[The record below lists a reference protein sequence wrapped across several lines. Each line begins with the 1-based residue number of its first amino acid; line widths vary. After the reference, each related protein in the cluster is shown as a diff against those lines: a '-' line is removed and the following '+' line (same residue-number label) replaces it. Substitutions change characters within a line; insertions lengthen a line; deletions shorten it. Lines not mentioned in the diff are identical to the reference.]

1 MEIKNGALG
10 YTLTLDN
17 KQVQQILAQTRADFA
32 RTNEYAVAEM
42 NKVQNK
48 MNSIYTLGGT
58 FLSVSAAKGF
68 VSELIHV
75 RGEFQQ
81 IENAIETITGSQDKM
96 NSLMTEWKDLTLRSP
111 FRLSEIAQ
119 SGKQLLAYGVEVEKV
134 TDDIEMLGN
143 IASGVSA
150 PINDIAYLYGTLKT
164 QGRAYQQDINQ
175 FTGRGIPIIKE
186 LAKQFGVAESEVR
199 AMTEAGKIGFPEV
212 EKALRAMTS
221 EGGQFFNL
229 IGKQATTLTGAVNRL
244 KHEFELMFNEIGTD
258 TEGLLSGGIN
268 VVTHLVENYKELG
281 KTLGVLITTYGAYK
295 AAVVLVSTLNNTQAA
310 ASEIAN
316 KAKLEELRT
325 IVSETEANLALAK
338 SEHNVITAKI
348 EGVQAAKASAIA
360 KRDELLVSLNAAH
373 AAKAEAEAQ
382 VLAAETKYAAYKGS
396 IYASAEKAALQ
407 DLETAKTN
415 LNTKTEEVNTISK
428 ARNAAQTE
436 VQTLSKKAQLLTTE
450 QSIVAKG
457 VENTQE
463 TVNTA
468 VKNAN
473 DLVTK
478 RLTLSQHWYALE
490 TKGAAM
496 WQSFLNAT
504 MLNNPIVLVVAAVG
518 SLVAAYFILRDTTTS
533 AQRAQESY
541 NKTQEEVKSKLDETK
556 KKADEYINT
565 LKDETATVY
574 QQIQAYNALQ
584 ALKLKG
590 LENLTQE
597 QIATMDLTELR
608 KLLNTSY
615 DEKGLSSQKKALE
628 DIGNQIKSIK
638 SQIENA
644 NKSGASSGVVLDS
657 LYKKLEDLTGE
668 YDLQASKVRKV
679 EEELKISNMTLS
691 EQKSYYEGIVQELQ
705 NKVNEIRKANEQQ
718 KQTETAADLV
728 ASAFAKWDISKL
740 NFQLNEAY
748 SKIYD
753 IDDKLNK
760 SIGKAYGDRNY
771 SDWTTIRD
779 NAVNDQKNLGVGK
792 KGTKEWEDL
801 QKVIDGANNA
811 LKAWETTKTKSA
823 KKTKSPKKAD
833 DPVEIFKK
841 QVQGMKEE
849 YDRYVNYM
857 NTDDIVL
864 KATAEFKFMSLKK
877 QGGNYEEYLRNIQKQ
892 LANVTNKTKA
902 QVGQLQYVN
911 DELSKIIDYNAFDKY
926 KEGINEQVD
935 SSENLLKVIGLLQEE
950 KQKFANSTDQ
960 IEKDKFKFLD
970 EKEIDV
976 IKKTD
981 DAAKS
986 LIKTLTEEA
995 NPLDTINK
1003 KFDEE
1008 IELLKYKLEK
1018 AKTDI
1023 EKQKIQVNIEQVETK
1038 RKKALEDTPTNNAE
1052 VNEILKKYQTLE
1064 QKRQK
1069 IVDDSN
1075 EEIKKIETEMFNEVD
1090 SEKIANYTTTI
1101 EEIKTKQKEA
1111 LQAVDSEILKKSDDW
1126 VKVFEDYSNKSSKQ
1140 ISSLIKDIEAKLSNK
1155 EFTKNLKADELKALQ
1170 DRLTELKRSIG
1181 QDDPFTAL
1189 SNSVTKLIANFK
1201 KADGSINFEGIRESI
1216 GNAKNAINETLNIA
1230 EDLGINVSDSTRDAV
1245 ELGANLFEAGTQIAE
1260 GIATNNPVQA
1270 VQGVIKAVTSIFKAN
1285 DKKKQRQIAK
1295 YQQAIDDLARSFKNL
1310 QYETS
1315 KALGS
1320 DTYKDQ
1326 RAMLDNLTQQ
1336 QNEYRKMIKTEQSR
1350 KKTDKGKIKEWQQAI
1365 IEIDQAKQD
1374 LLDSLAQDVLQTNA
1388 KDLAS
1393 TLGDALVEAFGK
1405 GEDAAKSFEKVAN
1418 DVLKNAV
1425 LNQLKQQFLEKD
1437 LQKALDQLYKDMGA
1451 DGNGNFNFDG
1461 LTQAEQQKFKDKL
1474 KEISQ
1479 NFSGALEMYSDL
1491 FKDLETDPN
1500 QNSLSGA
1507 IAGVSEETASIISGQ
1522 MNAVRIMIA
1531 EANKQRD
1538 LSNKI
1543 LLQQLDRLANIDA
1556 NTRVIEPL
1564 LNKLINKLIDAGR
1577 AYGF

>member
-32 RTNEYAVAEM
+32 RTNEYAIAEM
-42 NKVQNK
+42 NKVQSK
-48 MNSIYTLGGT
+48 MSDIKLLGGS
-58 FLSVSAAKGF
+58 FLSVAAAKGF
-68 VSELIHV
+68 VTELIHV

-96 NSLMTEWKDLTLRSP
+96 NTLMTEWKDLTLRSP

-212 EKALRAMTS
+212 EKALHAMTS

-244 KHEFELMFNEIGTD
+244 KHEIELMFNEIGAD
-258 TEGLLSGGIN
+258 SEGLLSGGIN

-295 AAVVLVSTLNNTQAA
+295 AAVMVTNTIEQ
-310 ASEIAN
+310 I
-316 KAKLEELRT
+316 RT
-325 IVSETEANLALAK
+325 TTTLALGVA
-338 SEHNVITAKI
+338 
-348 EGVQAAKASAIA
+348 EGRVTTIQGL
-360 KRDELLVSLNAAH
+360 RY
-373 AAKAEAEAQ
+373 
-382 VLAAETKYAAYKGS
+382 LATLK
-396 IYASAEKAALQ
+396 L
-407 DLETAKTN
+407 T
-415 LNTKTEEVNTISK
+415 
-428 ARNAAQTE
+428 AAQT
-436 VQTLSKKAQLLTTE
+436 A
-450 QSIVAKG
+450 
-457 VENTQE
+457 
-463 TVNTA
+463 
-468 VKNAN
+468 
-473 DLVTK
+473 
-478 RLTLSQHWYALE
+478 
-490 TKGAAM
+490 
-496 WQSFLNAT
+496 LNAV
-504 MLNNPIVLVVAAVG
+504 MMANPYAIIIAGAVALG
-518 SLVAAYFILRDTTTS
+518 TAYYLLSDNTTS
-533 AQRAQESY
+533 AQRAQEAY

-608 KLLNTSY
+608 KLLNASY

-628 DIGNQIKSIK
+628 GIGEQIKEAKNNLKIYNETIANGGK
-638 SQIENA
+638 ISQSTLNEA
-644 NKSGASSGVVLDS
+644 NKRVETLNR
-657 LYKKLEDLTGE
+657 E

-679 EEELKISNMTLS
+679 EEELKISNMTLG

-705 NKVNEIRKANEQQ
+705 NKVNEIRKVNEQQ
-718 KQTETAADLV
+718 ADSKNAADLV
-728 ASAFAKWDISKL
+728 ASAFAQWDISKL
-740 NFQLNEAY
+740 NFQLNDAY
-748 SKIYD
+748 SKIYE
-753 IDDKLNK
+753 I
-760 SIGKAYGDRNY
+760 
-771 SDWTTIRD
+771 
-779 NAVNDQKNLGVGK
+779 NDQINKTGPIVKDKSYWENEK
-792 KGTKEWEDL
+792 KTAEDSLSKLDPTDPRNKKEWQELTTRITKAKDSL
-801 QKVIDGANNA
+801 KSWDVEATKV
-811 LKAWETTKTKSA
+811 TK
-823 KKTKSPKKAD
+823 PKKPKTPKKSD

-841 QVQGMKEE
+841 QVQGMKDE

-857 NTDDIVL
+857 NSDDIVL
-864 KATAEFKFMSLKK
+864 KATAEAISLRIKNK
-877 QGGNYEEYLRNIQKQ
+877 GANYEEYLRNVQKQ
-892 LANVTNKTKA
+892 LANVTNKTKD
-902 QVGQLQYVN
+902 QVKELQYVN
-911 DELSKIIDYNAFDKY
+911 DELAKIIDYNAFDKY

-935 SSENLLKVIGLLQEE
+935 SSENLLKVIGLLEEE

-960 IEKDKFKFLD
+960 IDKDKFKFLD
-970 EKEIDV
+970 EKEIDI

-1018 AKTDI
+1018 AQTDI
-1023 EKQKIQVNIEQVETK
+1023 EKQKIQVSIEQVETK

-1064 QKRQK
+1064 QKKQQIKR
-1069 IVDDSN
+1069 DSDN
-1075 EEIKKIETEMFNEVD
+1075 EIKKLETEMFNEVD
-1090 SEKIANYTTTI
+1090 SEKIANYTATI

-1170 DRLTELKRSIG
+1170 DRLMELKRSIG

-1216 GNAKNAINETLNIA
+1216 GNAKNAINETLSLA
-1230 EDLGINVSDSTRDAV
+1230 EDLGINISDSTRDAV

-1285 DKKKQRQIAK
+1285 DKKKQRQIK
-1295 YQQAIDDLARSFKNL
+1295 RYQQAIDDLARSFKNL

-1320 DTYKDQ
+1320 DAYKDQ

-1336 QNEYRKMIKTEQSR
+1336 QNEYRKMIQTEQRR
-1350 KKTDKGKIKEWQQAI
+1350 KKTDQGKIKEWQQAI
-1365 IEIDQAKQD
+1365 VEIDQAKQD

-1425 LNQLKQQFLEKD
+1425 LNQLKNQFLEKD

-1451 DGNGNFNFDG
+1451 DNQGNFNFDG
-1461 LTQAEQQKFKDKL
+1461 LSQAEQQKFKDAIKQ
-1474 KEISQ
+1474 ISQ

-1522 MNAVRIMIA
+1522 MNAVRILIA
-1531 EANKQRD
+1531 DANKQRD

-1543 LLQQLDRLANIDA
+1543 LLQQLDRLANIDY
-1556 NTRVIEPL
+1556 NTKSVLPL
-1564 LNKLINKLIDAGR
+1564 LERLINRIDNAGR

>member
-32 RTNEYAVAEM
+32 RTNEYVASEM
-42 NKVQNK
+42 DKVQSK
-48 MNSIYTLGGT
+48 MSSIAVLGGS
-58 FLSVSAAKGF
+58 FLSIAAAKGF
-68 VSELIHV
+68 VTELIHV

-268 VVTHLVENYKELG
+268 VVTHLVENYKEIG
-281 KTLGVLITTYGAYK
+281 ETLKSLVLTYGVYK
-295 AAVVLVSTLNNTQAA
+295 AAVIAVSTFENVRSKTVSA
-310 ASEIAN
+310 EIAN
-316 KAKLEELRT
+316 LSRKDRLEYRLLERALNQAQANLNLAQTELANGQAVLTTMRAEVSALAVKKQKAIASAIEAKNNVIELQTKLANARAELAAIEMTGTARQVSIAQKRVEKLENAVIGAQEKESITRKAALGQT
-325 IVSETEANLALAK
+325 QVFNNAQLQLENQAKKTNIAQTAVANAQEGVSVVTKNLNSKA
-338 SEHNVITAKI
+338 TARLTLLQHAQVLS
-348 EGVQAAKASAIA
+348 VQAA
-360 KRDELLVSLNAAH
+360 
-373 AAKAEAEAQ
+373 
-382 VLAAETKYAAYKGS
+382 T
-396 IYASAEKAALQ
+396 
-407 DLETAKTN
+407 
-415 LNTKTEEVNTISK
+415 
-428 ARNAAQTE
+428 
-436 VQTLSKKAQLLTTE
+436 KAQ
-450 QSIVAKG
+450 
-457 VENTQE
+457 
-463 TVNTA
+463 
-468 VKNAN
+468 
-473 DLVTK
+473 
-478 RLTLSQHWYALE
+478 AL
-490 TKGAAM
+490 
-496 WQSFLNAT
+496 LNAT
-504 MLNNPIVLVVAAVG
+504 MLNNPAVLLTIGFATFAAILYKTITALDATEKAQQKVIEAEG
-518 SLVAAYFILRDTTTS
+518 EAQKSIAA
-533 AQRAQESY
+533 E
-541 NKTQEEVKSKLDETK
+541 KLELERLIEIAKDETK
-556 KKADEYINT
+556 SKEDREAAIKKLNEISPKYLGQLDLENINT
-565 LKDETATVY
+565 KLATDAVRNY
-574 QQIQAYNALQ
+574 TKALYENAKAKALQ
-584 ALKLKG
+584 SSYEGLVAKEQDVWTDFYKNSSNPDLMQRGSNAFWKVFGVETKEIKNELDLRNQIINLYGKEAVKNTKTYESYVNKYLKSIGYDDLVSIREQRDIIGENLKG
-590 LENLTQE
+590 MSTDLEKKTKKDAEIQNKSTTQNKAYWEKVKKENSDARDALGDNAKGSKEWTRLTKE
-597 QIATMDLTELR
+597 ID
-608 KLLNTSY
+608 
-615 DEKGLSSQKKALE
+615 
-628 DIGNQIKSIK
+628 
-638 SQIENA
+638 NA
-644 NKSGASSGVVLDS
+644 NKKIELYNDS
-657 LYKKLEDLTGE
+657 YKK
-668 YDLQASKVRKV
+668 
-679 EEELKISNMTLS
+679 N
-691 EQKSYYEGIVQELQ
+691 
-705 NKVNEIRKANEQQ
+705 
-718 KQTETAADLV
+718 
-728 ASAFAKWDISKL
+728 
-740 NFQLNEAY
+740 
-748 SKIYD
+748 
-753 IDDKLNK
+753 
-760 SIGKAYGDRNY
+760 
-771 SDWTTIRD
+771 
-779 NAVNDQKNLGVGK
+779 
-792 KGTKEWEDL
+792 
-801 QKVIDGANNA
+801 
-811 LKAWETTKTKSA
+811 
-823 KKTKSPKKAD
+823 KSPKKSD

-841 QVQGMKEE
+841 QVQGMKDE

-864 KATAEFKFMSLKK
+864 KATAEFKFLSVKK
-877 QGGNYEEYLRNIQKQ
+877 QGANYEEYLRNVQKQ
-892 LANVTNKTKA
+892 LANVTNKTKV
-902 QVGQLQYVN
+902 QVKELQYVN

-935 SSENLLKVIGLLQEE
+935 SSENLLKAIGLLQEE
-950 KQKFANSTDQ
+950 KQKFANSSNQND
-960 IEKDKFKFLD
+960 KDKFKFLD

-1003 KFDEE
+1003 KFDQE

-1023 EKQKIQVNIEQVETK
+1023 EKESIKVNIEQVEKK
-1038 RKKALEDTPTNNAE
+1038 RTEALKDTPTNNAE

-1075 EEIKKIETEMFNEVD
+1075 EEIKKIETKMFKEVD
-1090 SEKIANYTTTI
+1090 SDKITSYTTTI
-1101 EEIKTKQKEA
+1101 NEIKAKQKEA
-1111 LQAVDSEILKKSDDW
+1111 LQAVDSEILKKSKGW
-1126 VKVFEDYSNKSSKQ
+1126 IQIFGDYSNKSGVQLRKILDQIRTELNNPKSMLNEQDKKAYQ
-1140 ISSLIKDIEAKLSNK
+1140 DQFKGIKEKLEKDNPFDALISSFDVFKDNLKKGFKDI
-1155 EFTKNLKADELKALQ
+1155 
-1170 DRLTELKRSIG
+1170 
-1181 QDDPFTAL
+1181 
-1189 SNSVTKLIANFK
+1189 
-1201 KADGSINFEGIRESI
+1201 DGSVNLDSIRGLINDAQG
-1216 GNAKNAINETLNIA
+1216 ALNETLNIA

-1270 VQGVIKAVTSIFKAN
+1270 VQGILKAVTSIFKAN
-1285 DKKKQRQIAK
+1285 DKKKQRQIK
-1295 YQQAIDDLARSFKNL
+1295 RYQQAVDDLARSFKNL

-1350 KKTDKGKIKEWQQAI
+1350 KKTDQGKIKEWQQAI

-1374 LLDSLAQDVLQTNA
+1374 LLESLAQDVLQTNA

-1418 DVLKNAV
+1418 DVLKDAIV
-1425 LNQLKQQFLEKD
+1425 NQLKKKFLED
-1437 LQKALDQLYKDMGA
+1437 QLQTALDQLYKDMGA
-1451 DGNGNFNFDG
+1451 DNQGNFNFDG
-1461 LTQAEQQKFKDKL
+1461 LTPAEQQKFKDAIKQ
-1474 KEISQ
+1474 ISQ

-1500 QNSLSGA
+1500 QDSLSGA
-1507 IAGVSEETASIISGQ
+1507 IRGMSEQEGNIMSGHL
-1522 MNAVRIMIA
+1522 NATRILTKDILDTIK

-1538 LSNKI
+1538 LSSKI
-1543 LLQQLDRLANIDA
+1543 LMQQLDRLANIDN

-1564 LNKLINKLIDAGR
+1564 LTKLINRLDNAGR